1 MYICQHILTH
11 LGDIARYANLFQQA
25 KNYYMHAIKLVPYL
39 GHPYN
44 QLGIL
49 FETSRTNQL
58 CTIFYYVRSVAVRYN
73 FPLASTNM
81 ENFFKKLV
89 DIPLTRYNSS
99 LNNPDSINNLLN
111 NNEPHLNL
119 VVKLSHKDLI
129 TLYLQINALIYYLA
143 KSVNSL
149 SSGSSGGGT
158 NSSRISSYM
167 ELFKTSFVAFMQT
180 PLQRD
185 KLDEVQLTQMVAIL
199 IYLISSSASPG
210 IVIDEATNPAN
221 DLKLLAHCTAVNMLV
236 YFIEQLVC
244 LLNEAISLEELL
256 LPSIYL
262 AVSFLE
268 HFNDSYLISDN
279 KLWLLNKKTSSQ
291 TYQFC
296 DSTVKMLNTLHVQT
310 NDSASVNLENKYK
323 DYPILEERMLDS
335 FLPFKETQKHLN
347 FAKYMRNRSQVLD
360 EKNEMCLRKR
370 RILFCFER
378 MMAKK
383 ENCYLELDD
392 KGDALFKVKL
402 EMPATSHQSE
412 SVESPNVSMQTLN
425 DSMQKSDA
433 ETAKQVKQQQQPAP
447 RKRRQIVA
455 IHSLTQNKL
464 QQEQLDMAKAV
475 SETNKS
481 LNELEI
487 KERLPTKPQPVNPSL
502 NPATNTL
509 IGKLKK

>member
-1 MYICQHILTH
+1 
-11 LGDIARYANLFQQA
+11 
-25 KNYYMHAIKLVPYL
+25 MHAIKLVPYL

-81 ENFFKKLV
+81 DNFFKKLV

-129 TLYLQINALIYYLA
+129 TLYLQINALIYYLT

-149 SSGSSGGGT
+149 GSGGSGGGT

-185 KLDEVQLTQMVAIL
+185 KLDEVQLSQMVAIL
-199 IYLISSSASPG
+199 IYLITASVSPG
-210 IVIDEATNPAN
+210 IVMDETTNPAG
-221 DLKLLAHCTAVNMLV
+221 DLKVLAHCTAVNMLV
-236 YFIEQLVC
+236 YLIEQLIC
-244 LLNEAISLEELL
+244 LLNETISLDELL

-262 AVSFLE
+262 ALSFLE
-268 HFNDSYLISDN
+268 HFNDSYLVSDN
-279 KLWLLNKKTSSQ
+279 KLWLLNKKTPSQ

-296 DSTVKMLNTLHVQT
+296 DSTAKILNTLHVQT
-310 NDSASVNLENKYK
+310 NESASVDLGNKYK

-335 FLPFKETQKHLN
+335 FLPFKETHRHLN
-347 FAKYMRNRSQVLD
+347 FAKYMRNRSQALD
-360 EKNEMCLRKR
+360 AKSEMCLRKR
-370 RILFCFER
+370 RIVVCFEK
-378 MMAKK
+378 MVAKK
-383 ENCYLELDD
+383 DNCYLGVDD
-392 KGDALFKVKL
+392 SSDAMFKVKL
-402 EMPATSHQSE
+402 DMPVASHQSE
-412 SVESPNVSMQTLN
+412 TVESPNESMQTLSE
-425 DSMQKSDA
+425 SMQKSDA
-433 ETAKQVKQQQQPAP
+433 EAVKQVKQPQQPAP

-481 LNELEI
+481 LNELEM
-487 KERLPTKPQPVNPSL
+487 KERLPSKPQPVNQISL
-502 NPATNTL
+502 NPATTSF
-509 IGKLKK
+509 IGNFKIYD